1 MIQAAEK
8 KHAELH
14 AQATAALEAAAA
26 QMESERATSGAKV
39 TALEAQ
45 LEALK
50 LQLGSKQS
58 LIEQQVQLAKS
69 AAHTVS
75 SAAVQQVNTRMA
87 VCGSNGFDTEPCD
100 GPNEPHSRPP
110 GGLPS
115 AFNRGSSTEPSIE
128 TLRRVHTRTS
138 VCEGFQRATLI
149 RVLEQVAELK
159 EIAQTETEAVRAQL
173 SAAHERELTKVRDE
187 AAAAMER
194 LQEEAEVSGRAPLT
208 RALLLH
214 FSDVLCWDN
223 ISLRVPSQETL
234 PSASP
239 HDV

>member
-1 MIQAAEK
+1 
-8 KHAELH
+8 
-14 AQATAALEAAAA
+14 
-26 QMESERATSGAKV
+26 
-39 TALEAQ
+39 
-45 LEALK
+45 
-50 LQLGSKQS
+50 
-58 LIEQQVQLAKS
+58 
-69 AAHTVS
+69 
-75 SAAVQQVNTRMA
+75 
-87 VCGSNGFDTEPCD
+87 
-100 GPNEPHSRPP
+100 
-110 GGLPS
+110 
-115 AFNRGSSTEPSIE
+115 
-128 TLRRVHTRTS
+128 

-223 ISLRVPSQETL
+223 ISLRVPSQELCIPTRCVRGATREHTPL
-234 PSASP
+234 ESTP
-239 HDV
+239 HSRAHPGAMPLETTSTPPRAFG